1 MVQELKETMDETIK
15 YNNFSQ
21 IVKILGETQ
30 LGVDYSKYT
39 VKTKAGVRI
48 VGVPGRPGL
57 KNRAVMGYI
66 ESDKARPVLLGPS
79 TAKSFTKVTRL
90 ISGWF
95 GERGVVGG
103 GTTGSG
109 QVDTIDY
116 VAISTGGG
124 FADFGNLTEA
134 VRRCG
139 AASSGTLG
147 LFIAGNGFNQDVIS
161 KITIATVADASSFGN
176 SSTDMIDCTAMSD
189 ATVAIY
195 GSVPSLSVSQ
205 PYDKLTIA
213 TDASAAFLTNMS
225 ANKHVLQKCSVNS
238 STFGYVCGGTGGS
251 SDFTS
256 KIFFAN
262 DSFSENFGTLTET
275 PSNKK
280 TGTGNST
287 RGLIGGG
294 SDAIQYID
302 FATDSDFSDFGDLSA
317 GIVDMAGIANNTLAV
332 FCGGDSGGAK
342 SACEKVAIS
351 TLGNSTTGYATLS
364 QARSKSGGL
373 SGKP

>member
-103 GTTGSG
+103 GTAGS
-109 QVDTIDY
+109 DTIDY

-124 FADFGNLTEA
+124 FADFGNLIEA
-134 VRRCG
+134 VRECG

-147 LFIAGNGFNQDVIS
+147 LFIAGDGFNEDVIS

-176 SSTDMIDCTAMSD
+176 SSTGMIDCTAMSD

-262 DSFSENFGTLTET
+262 DSFSENFGTLTES

-317 GIVDMAGIANNTLAV
+317 GIEDMAGIANNTLAV